1 MFGKFINGSQ
11 GIDRGPNKGL
21 NRLPIVYVRNN
32 TEENIENIS
41 FSFDNVVLI
50 GSEIKK
56 VKPNMTK
63 NVSLYLTYRQ
73 RDQLEREDYDLI
85 MNHGKENKYTISE
98 AYGAEHIRDILIEI
112 MKVYNDGSLG
122 IKIEENYLS
131 C

>member
-1 MFGKFINGSQ
+1 
-11 GIDRGPNKGL
+11 
-21 NRLPIVYVRNN
+21 
-32 TEENIENIS
+32 
-41 FSFDNVVLI
+41 VVLI

-56 VKPNMTK
+56 VKPNTTK

-98 AYGAEHIRDILIEI
+98 SYGAEHIRDILVEI